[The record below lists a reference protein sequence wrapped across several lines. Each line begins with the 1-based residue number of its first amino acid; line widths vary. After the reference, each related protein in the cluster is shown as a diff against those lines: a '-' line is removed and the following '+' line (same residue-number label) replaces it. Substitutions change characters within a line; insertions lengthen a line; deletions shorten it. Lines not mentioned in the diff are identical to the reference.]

1 MFRPINYLCYH
12 GLVFLVSFSCCDSLN
27 SFGVTITD
35 YRKREKKKGS
45 APGRNQTHDTQI
57 IRVVLYL
64 HATYFRIT
72 TTMCSTASTAIVL
85 VKLVVWKGQSR
96 NQKEH
101 LDSFQPEDPRKNC
114 SLAFIS
120 CFDLSWL
127 RDCKSGFA
135 SLKNWNVMGLKPTII
150 HLWTDL

>member
-12 GLVFLVSFSCCDSLN
+12 GLVFLVSFSCCDTLN

-35 YRKREKKKGS
+35 YRKRKKKKGS

-85 VKLVVWKGQSR
+85 VKLGEWKGQSR
-96 NQKEH
+96 NQKGQQAFPNLKILGRIALWPSSAALTF
-101 LDSFQPEDPRKNC
+101 LD
-114 SLAFIS
+114 
-120 CFDLSWL
+120 
-127 RDCKSGFA
+127 
-135 SLKNWNVMGLKPTII
+135 
-150 HLWTDL
+150 